1 MAPIHFL
8 RRRIIY
14 VCACL
19 ILLFFIIS
27 KNSSTSHNTL
37 SDDIINEI
45 THLKETKLEDI
56 TTSLVS
62 AVTPEEEETI
72 LDPCTII
79 NPLTNQFF
87 DLRPLSSLNNNN
99 EIQAWNA
106 KGFDYGR
113 NFSIG
118 ICSTPLRQ
126 INALTNLDFVDSQNK
141 SDIAGYYTNSK
152 GHKVSIGS
160 VSSTDLKFRGMNLIM
175 EYSNGDKCENTPDLS
190 KSTLLTFKCDREMM
204 SKARVNYLGSSNN
217 CSYFFEVRTVH
228 ACATSYDEDDGDI
241 WIIFL
246 TILLSAVGVY
256 FFAGIMY
263 KIIKNH
269 YEKRV
274 KMENVLV

>member
-1 MAPIHFL
+1 MTPIHFF
-8 RRRIIY
+8 RRRIVY
-14 VCACL
+14 LCAAV
-19 ILLFFIIS
+19 LLLVFFICE
-27 KNSSTSHNTL
+27 NSTTSNNTL
-37 SDDIINEI
+37 SNDIINEI
-45 THLKETKLEDI
+45 SHLKETKLEDI
-56 TTSLVS
+56 TTSIVS
-62 AVTPEEEETI
+62 AVSVEEEETV

-99 EIQAWNA
+99 EVQAWNS

-126 INALTNLDFVDSQNK
+126 INALTELDFIDSKNK
-141 SDIAGYYTNSK
+141 SDIAGYYTNSD

-160 VSSTDLKFRGMNLIM
+160 VSSTDLKFRGMNLVM
-175 EYSNGDKCENTPDLS
+175 EYINGDKCENSPNLF

-204 SKARVNYLGSSNN
+204 SKARVNYLGASNN

-228 ACATSYDEDDGDI
+228 ACATSYDENDDEI

-246 TILLSAVGVY
+246 TILLSAMGVY
-256 FFAGIMY
+256 FFAGIIY
-263 KIIKNH
+263 KCIKNH
-269 YEKRV
+269 YDRKV
-274 KMENVLV
+274 KMESTPV